1 MNRND
6 TPIDVFFSILETEF
20 SLGRRAASAALLADK
35 KVKWGRK
42 HRNARQIATGPGDK
56 RQLTD
61 YVSKALPGT
70 IPIEALERLE
80 ISIPTLMTDIVSAL
94 RTRDDLRSDSDSY
107 AHIVRLLTRE
117 YAYIMIAALEDYACA
132 ADIFDN
138 MLDSIRDMSFEGMR
152 DRACTALALYA
163 TSAFL
168 GDVEQAANLTIQ
180 YCNARYGIY
189 LLEEWDPET
198 AALDED
204 APMEM
209 GVQRI
214 IRGIIR
220 GRRHTLEPEGTI
232 FGSLPSTEGD
242 FVADV
247 NNSVSFEHARMFM
260 NEQDGKWYVEGL
272 GGKYGTYIERPGT
285 EGAIVVEPPVDSL
298 AERNSGPVEILPF
311 DVVVMGST
319 KFEVQLFQHGA

>member
-20 SLGRRAASAALLADK
+20 SVGRRAASAVILADRR
-35 KVKWGRK
+35 VKWGRK
-42 HRNARQIATGPGDK
+42 RRNARQIAAGPGDK

-61 YVSKALPGT
+61 YVSKSLPGT
-70 IPIEALERLE
+70 IPYEALEHLE
-80 ISIPTLMTDIVSAL
+80 VSIPMLMTDIVSAL
-94 RTRDDLRSDSDSY
+94 RTREGMRAGTDAY
-107 AHIVRLLTRE
+107 AHVAQLLTRD

-138 MLDSIRDMSFEGMR
+138 VLDSIRDMEFESMR
-152 DRACTALALYA
+152 ARASTALALYA
-163 TSAFL
+163 TAAFL
-168 GDVEQAANLTIQ
+168 GDMEQAANLTIQ
-180 YCNARYGIY
+180 FCNAQYGIY
-189 LLEEWDPET
+189 LLEEWDPKA

-260 NEQDGKWYVEGL
+260 NERDGKWYVEGL
-272 GGKYGTYIERPGT
+272 GGRYGTYIERPGV
-285 EGAIVVEPPVDSL
+285 EEAIVVESPADVTGG
-298 AERNSGPVEILPF
+298 RICTPVEILPS